1 MTGRLED
8 WKANWGDK
16 GGVTTGP
23 VVLPETPDTT
33 SPVPGLTSIHA
44 TPGRGPYGDPRYRGN
59 CSGLLIRDLLRFYR
73 PGRVLDPMEG
83 SGTCGDVCRELGI
96 RYEGRDLKH
105 GFDATRPEHFEGL
118 GRFDFIWM
126 HPPYFQM
133 VRYNP
138 GDPRCLSS
146 TGERPGL
153 RGGDSRGLQELPR
166 RPRRTREARGT
177 RRRRETRGSLPRA
190 PVSRDERR
198 LGRRAVAG
206 RTGNHPVR
214 ARGDLV
220 ASKLLGG
227 LHPPGARRVPRARGD
242 RVTSCVGLRG
252 RTGQTSPA
260 RSAEA
265 RACQPSGLVRSDPL
279 RHCPCDRF
287 RYSFAGVEALSLSRH
302 GLSAV
307 RGLVFVRRGGPGVS
321 RGAKTP
327 GPPSRRKTW
336 VGRGVKSKGR
346 TLGTDAACNSKE
358 KAALWDLICT
368 DSYLATAGSL

>member
-105 GFDATRPEHFEGL
+105 GFDATRSEHFEGL

-146 TGERPGL
+146 RESVRDFVAAI
-153 RGGDSRGLQELPR
+153 RGVFRNCRGVL
-166 RPRRTREARGT
+166 
-177 RRRRETRGSLPRA
+177 
-190 PVSRDERR
+190 
-198 LGRRAVAG
+198 AG
-206 RTGNHPVR
+206 RGKLAVLV
-214 ARGDLV
+214 GDG
-220 ASKLLGG
+220 KHEGRYLGLPFRVMNAAWAEG
-227 LHPPGARRVPRARGD
+227 LWLAAPEIIRFGHGA
-242 RVTSCVGLRG
+242 TS
-252 RTGQTSPA
+252 
-260 RSAEA
+260 
-265 RACQPSGLVRSDPL
+265 
-279 RHCPCDRF
+279 
-287 RYSFAGVEALSLSRH
+287 
-302 GLSAV
+302 
-307 RGLVFVRRGGPGVS
+307 
-321 RGAKTP
+321 
-327 GPPSRRKTW
+327 SRR
-336 VGRGVKSKGR
+336 
-346 TLGTDAACNSKE
+346 
-358 KAALWDLICT
+358 
-368 DSYLATAGSL
+368 SYSGAFIPRVHDVCLVLEATGSHRE